1 MKNTT
6 PRMLVYAA
14 GFAMAFCF
22 AGLSALA
29 LCKLFGPDYI
39 GDFNTDCTPG
49 AGRCTFTK
57 TAKWQVTYGGTG
69 SPAVAEA
76 TNSGTKEEG
85 LTCWPWFGGAE
96 FYDAS
101 PTTAAFEQPT
111 RAGTVIYSG
120 GR

>member
-1 MKNTT
+1 
-6 PRMLVYAA
+6 MLVYAA